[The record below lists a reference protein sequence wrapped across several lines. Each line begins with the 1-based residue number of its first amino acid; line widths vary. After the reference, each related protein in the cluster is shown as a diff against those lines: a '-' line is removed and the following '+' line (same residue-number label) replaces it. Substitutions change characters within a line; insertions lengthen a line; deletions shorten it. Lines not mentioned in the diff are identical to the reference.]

1 MCIRDR
7 SPCVWLGA
15 TFKAASAG
23 VSLTQVFR
31 DGPAEQAGLAAGDV
45 LVAVGKLQVS
55 HESIEAVL
63 NRHRDSR
70 QLIVDFFRLGEL
82 RTTTLQITLDE
93 SNTAAI
99 APDKREALN
108 AWLMTSE

>member
-7 SPCVWLGA
+7 
-15 TFKAASAG
+15 FKAASAG
-23 VSLTQVFR
+23 VNLTQVLR

-45 LVAVGKLQVS
+45 LIAVGKLQVS
-55 HESIEAVL
+55 LESIEAVL
-63 NRHRDSR
+63 NRHRDSG

-82 RTTTLQITLDE
+82 RTATLQITLDE

-99 APDKREALN
+99 VQEDKEALN
-108 AWLMTSE
+108 AWLTASE